1 MEIAERIESLRQTDL
16 FNAFSDQELQL
27 FAASVTEIT
36 IAPGEVL
43 FHEGEPGHEMFV
55 LVEGALRICK
65 DKRIITMLRPGDYV
79 GEMAILEEKPRSAS
93 VEAAAPSRLLK
104 ITSEQFRQYLANQPR
119 SLVSMMTTLSRR
131 VRRDT
136 ETIAADFE
144 KANILIHDMKNALAI
159 FLYLDLL
166 KRRYPDG
173 DTAAFISHM
182 QEARANLLTM
192 MDEALAGAKNH
203 LCRIGTTSEPSS
215 MAALLDD
222 IIGTECTL
230 HPDLRDK
237 RVTVTNSGEDAP
249 FAFDRLEMRR
259 ALTNLL
265 INAGQAS
272 RPGDPIA
279 VSFSQDRQCAEVAIA
294 DQGPGIPAELRDRIF
309 TPRFTT
315 KASGNGLGLASCK
328 QIIETHHHGSLRVED
343 NPRGGSIFR
352 LRLPIAGTRS
362 KT

>member
-1 MEIAERIESLRQTDL
+1 MDIAERIESLRQTDL

-27 FAASVTEIT
+27 FAAAVTEIS

-43 FHEGEPGHEMFV
+43 FREGEPGQEMFV
-55 LVEGALRICK
+55 LVAGALRICK

-79 GEMAILEEKPRSAS
+79 GEMAILEAKPRSAT

-104 ITSEQFRQYLANQPR
+104 ITSDQFRQYLANQPR

-131 VRRDT
+131 VRHDT

-144 KANILIHDMKNALAI
+144 KANILIHDMKNALAV

-166 KRRYPDG
+166 KKKYPDG
-173 DTAAFISHM
+173 ETAAFITHM
-182 QEARANLLTM
+182 QEARTNLLTM

-203 LCRIGTTSEPSS
+203 LCRIDTANAPSS

-222 IIGTECTL
+222 IVGTECTL

-237 RVTVTNSGEDAP
+237 KITMTGSGEKTP

-272 RPGDPIA
+272 KPGDPIA
-279 VSFSQDRQCAEVAIA
+279 ISFTQDRQYAEVAIV
-294 DQGPGIPAELRDRIF
+294 DQGPGIPAELREHIF

-315 KASGNGLGLASCK
+315 KATGNGLGLASCK
-328 QIIETHHHGSLRVED
+328 QIIETHHHGSLQMED
-343 NPRGGSIFR
+343 NPRGGTIFR

-362 KT
+362 TI